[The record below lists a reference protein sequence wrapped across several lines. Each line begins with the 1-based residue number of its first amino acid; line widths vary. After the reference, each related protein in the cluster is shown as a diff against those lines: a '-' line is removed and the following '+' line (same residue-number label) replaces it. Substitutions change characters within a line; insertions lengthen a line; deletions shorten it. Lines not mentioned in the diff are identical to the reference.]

1 MEATTPKRAFIKDLS
16 RSLDQDVVIRGWVH
30 HLRVLAR
37 TTFIIVRDC
46 SGEAQCVVPSES
58 TRDLHLKLDDAVE
71 VQGRVRP
78 DPRAKAGYE
87 IDVLHTRVLGRAS
100 NMLPFNGSSNI
111 SAVGFET
118 LIDYRPLALRNDRVG
133 DVFRIQAAI
142 LRYFREFLSRNL
154 FTEIVTSKIVAS
166 GTEGGS
172 NLFPLKYFDR
182 VAYLAQSPQF
192 YKEHGVAGL
201 ERVYETGHVYRAEPH
216 ASSRHLTEYYSLDF
230 ELGFIDG
237 PEEVMQVERELL
249 TFIFERLNEE
259 FGSVLARF
267 RSQLLQVAEGKPDS
281 SKLSE
286 PPQEVTAGKGVPAR
300 PRAPSAP
307 LLGQRSQLPSL
318 LETACWEFER
328 CLDLLRDHFGR
339 TDLTDDLDPEGERQL
354 CALAEKETGIPALFV
369 VGFPL
374 ASRPFYTAPRG
385 TAGAAQSFDLLFQ
398 GVEITTGGQRLHR
411 REDLEAALRARGMDP
426 ADFESHLKMFELG
439 MPPHG
444 GLAIG
449 LERLTAQVLC
459 LSNVREAVLYPRDRY
474 RVTP

>member
-1 MEATTPKRAFIKDLS
+1 MEATTPKRAFIKDLGQ
-16 RSLDQDVVIRGWVH
+16 SLDRDVLIRGWVH

-58 TRDLHLKLDDAVE
+58 IRDLHLKLDDAVE
-71 VQGRVRP
+71 IQGRVRP

-87 IDVLHTRVLGRAS
+87 IDVLHARVLGSAS

-259 FGSVLARF
+259 FGSVLERQRTQHRIVTPGKAELQ
-267 RSQLLQVAEGKPDS
+267 SSDEQPQLEDDTV
-281 SKLSE
+281 
-286 PPQEVTAGKGVPAR
+286 GKGAL
-300 PRAPSAP
+300 AP
-307 LLGQRSQLPSL
+307 LRLDKSQLPSM
-318 LETACWEFER
+318 LEAPCWEFDR
-328 CLDLLRDHFGR
+328 CLYRLKENFGR
-339 TDLTDDLDPEGERQL
+339 NDLIDDLDPEAERQL
-354 CALAEKETGIPALFV
+354 CSLAENETGIPALFV

-374 ASRPFYTAPRG
+374 AARPFYTAPRG

-411 REDLEAALRARGMDP
+411 REDLEAALRMRGMDP
-426 ADFESHLKMFELG
+426 AAFESHLKMFELG